1 MNKNQLLTIKDVAQR
16 LSLSPYTIKRMIREG
31 ELEQI
36 VINNRTKR
44 VSEQFLNK
52 YIEQRTHKNNA
63 QKTQSNQKI
72 QRTGLPS
79 LSKLRAV

>member
-16 LSLSPYTIKRMIREG
+16 LSLSTYTIKRMIREG
-31 ELEQI
+31 ELEQV

-52 YIEQRTHKNNA
+52 YIQQRTQKTNA
-63 QKTQSNQKI
+63 QKTKSNQKI

-79 LSKLRAV
+79 FGKLRAV

>member
-16 LSLSPYTIKRMIREG
+16 LSLSTYTIKRMIREG

-52 YIEQRTHKNNA
+52 YIQQRTQKTNA

-79 LSKLRAV
+79 FSKLRAI